1 MKLLL
6 DTHIYLWWL
15 LDSKDLSPQARELIS
30 LCEEAYVSTVS
41 IWEAGIK
48 WQAGKLPVPPE
59 ALADGIRES
68 QFIEL
73 PVTLPHALTASKLP
87 FHHRDPFDR
96 MLIAQS
102 LAEPLHLLTADKT
115 LESYS
120 SLVKLV

>member
-15 LDSKDLSPQARELIS
+15 LDSRELSALARELIS
-30 LCEEAYVSTVS
+30 TSETAYVSTVS

-48 WQAGKLPVPPE
+48 WQAGKLPLPPE
-59 ALADGIRES
+59 VLAEGIGQCE
-68 QFIEL
+68 FLEL
-73 PVTLPHALTASKLP
+73 PITLAHALTASKLP

-96 MLIAQS
+96 MLIAQALS
-102 LAEPLHLLTADKT
+102 EPLHLVTADKT

>member
-15 LDSKDLSPQARELIS
+15 LDSRDLSGQARELIS
-30 LCEEAYVSTVS
+30 TCETAYVSTVS

-59 ALADGIRES
+59 DLAEGIGQCR
-68 QFIEL
+68 FVEL
-73 PVTLPHALTASKLP
+73 PVTMPHALMASKLP

-96 MLIAQS
+96 MLIAQAI
-102 LAEPLHLLTADKT
+102 AEPLHLVTSDKA

-120 SLVKLV
+120 SLVRLV